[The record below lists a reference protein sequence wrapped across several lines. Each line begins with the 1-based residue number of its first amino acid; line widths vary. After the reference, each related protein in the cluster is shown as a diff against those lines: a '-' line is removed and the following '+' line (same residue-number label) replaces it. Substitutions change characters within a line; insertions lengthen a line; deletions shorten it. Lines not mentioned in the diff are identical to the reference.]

1 MPHLGQAGGIGDSN
15 DQPKITN
22 KIERTLQLTRLRDWC
37 MERLSD
43 LSLEN
48 RLSDAK
54 AITSEHLELLEKID
68 AHTTLWMIIEK
79 TNP

>member
-1 MPHLGQAGGIGDSN
+1 
-15 DQPKITN
+15 
-22 KIERTLQLTRLRDWC
+22 

-43 LSLEN
+43 LSMEN
-48 RLSDAK
+48 RLSDAR

-79 TNP
+79 TKP